1 MKRNQLLIATLLSS
15 VLGMQAQE
23 YVPTDS
29 LATDSLDQVL
39 DRFVTLGELTVTGA
53 SVINKDDRKLIMPSS
68 EIKRQAA
75 NGSDL
80 VRKMHLPNV
89 SVDAISGGI
98 ELQNGEKLVIC
109 INGRPVKSENVKAL
123 DPMLPL
129 LVISTFATALLMLIF
144 G

>member
-89 SVDAISGGI
+89 RVDAI
-98 ELQNGEKLVIC
+98 
-109 INGRPVKSENVKAL
+109 
-123 DPMLPL
+123 
-129 LVISTFATALLMLIF
+129 
-144 G
+144 